1 MNIKNSV
8 KILRL
13 DDQGRG
19 IGYINDKIIFIP
31 NALLDEEVIVEIE
44 KETSKYYVGR
54 VIEYVK
60 KSDRRVDSKCPYY
73 DLCGG
78 CNLLHM
84 SYDDSVN
91 YKLDKFKNILSKF
104 ANITSNIEVIENKDI
119 FNYRNKVEFK
129 IENNEWGYY
138 NSNTHNFVSVKEC
151 LLAKNSINKVL
162 ENKDLFDIK
171 SGSIIIRSNYNDEI
185 LIVINSDDKVDI
197 DLVKLKTKIKLV
209 GIVLNDKVYYGKK
222 YFIEKFND
230 KLFKVNY
237 NSFFQINNYIT
248 NEIINIINDNSHG
261 NTLLDLYCGVGFLG
275 QCVSDKYNKIYGI
288 EINENSIIDA
298 INNAKIN
305 DIKNTYYLCGDSAK
319 CISKINDK
327 IDTLLIDPPRTGLVK
342 NMVQDVIRVDAER
355 IIYVSCNPIS
365 LARDLSNLKELYNVD
380 KVYLLDMFSNTY
392 HFESIVILNKK

>member
-19 IGYINDKIIFIP
+19 IGYLNDKIVFIP
-31 NALLDEEVIVEIE
+31 NALPEEEVIVEIE
-44 KETSKYYVGR
+44 KETSKYYVGK
-54 VIEYVK
+54 VIEYVN
-60 KSDRRVDSKCPYY
+60 KSDKRLDSKCPYY

-78 CNLLHM
+78 CNLLHI

-91 YKLDKFKNILSKF
+91 YKLDKFRNILSKF
-104 ANITSNIEVIENKDI
+104 ANISSNIEVIENKDI

-162 ENKDLFDIK
+162 ENKDLFDINN
-171 SGSIIIRSNYNDEI
+171 GSIIIRSNYNDEI

-197 DLVKLKTKIKLV
+197 NIDELKIRVKLV
-209 GIVLNDKVYYGKK
+209 GIVINDKVYYGEK
-222 YFIEKFND
+222 YFIEKFGN

-248 NEIINIINDNSHG
+248 NEIINIINDNSYG
-261 NTLLDLYCGVGFLG
+261 DTLLDLYCGVGFLG

-305 DIKNTYYLCGDSAK
+305 NIKNTYYLCGDSAK
-319 CISKINDK
+319 SINKINDR
-327 IDTLLIDPPRTGLVK
+327 IDTLLIDPPRAGLVK
-342 NMVQDVIRVDAER
+342 NMVQDVISVGADR

-365 LARDLSNLKELYNVD
+365 LARDLSKLSELYDVD

-392 HFESIVILNKK
+392 HFESIAILNKK

>member
-31 NALLDEEVIVEIE
+31 NTLPNEEVIVEIE
-44 KETSKYYVGR
+44 KETSKYYVGKA
-54 VIEYVK
+54 IEYVN
-60 KSDRRVDSKCPYY
+60 KSDRRVNSKCPYY

-84 SYDDSVN
+84 SYEDSIE
-91 YKLDKFKNILSKF
+91 YKLNKFKNILSKF

-129 IENNEWGYY
+129 IENYEWGYY
-138 NSNTHNFVSVKEC
+138 NSNTHNFVSIKEC

-185 LIVINSDDKVDI
+185 LIVINSEEKVDI
-197 DLVKLKTKIKLV
+197 DIDKLRIKVKLV
-209 GIVLNDKVYYGKK
+209 GIVVNDKIYYGEK

-237 NSFFQINNYIT
+237 NSFFQVNNYIT
-248 NEIINIINDNSHG
+248 NEMINIINDNSYG
-261 NTLLDLYCGVGFLG
+261 DNLLDLYCGVGFLG

-305 DIKNTYYLCGDSAK
+305 NIKNTYYICGDSAK
-319 CISKINDK
+319 CIRKINDK

-342 NMVQDVIRVDAER
+342 NMVSDVISVGAER

-365 LARDLSNLKELYNVD
+365 LARDLSNLEYLYNVD

-392 HFESIVILNKK
+392 HFESVTILNRK